1 MKFSDL
7 SYIFFCEFEKVKKGN
22 RKIIYIETVT
32 KWVGI
37 GHVMKIIKI
46 IKTPC
51 IQKYRENQIK
61 KDKKLLNI
69 N

>member
-1 MKFSDL
+1 MKKNTL
-7 SYIFFCEFEKVKKGN
+7 YLKKGN

-61 KDKKLLNI
+61 KR
-69 N
+69 